1 MSFNHF
7 QIILIYSSFLFLQ
20 INSYI
25 IVPLKSTD
33 ELYFSK
39 LSKTDLTINN
49 KEKIHEIFLKYLNN
63 VLFTDLLIG
72 EPEQKATSF
81 ISQGEHGFMFYEE
94 YSTKE
99 LKEIGF
105 QNYNSYS
112 KNKSKTIIP
121 TDTYKYEYSFWSYLS
136 HEDFFYLYKYGDTEL
151 FNVD

>member
-112 KNKSKTIIP
+112 TSPTNNSSKNCITKNTLKSINKLMSERI
-121 TDTYKYEYSFWSYLS
+121 
-136 HEDFFYLYKYGDTEL
+136 
-151 FNVD
+151 